1 MQPRQS
7 HHLLARLARWLLPR
21 EPSGPLYTDEEAAVL
36 VARNYRWNL
45 TVNLA
50 DNAVFFMA
58 MSLISANTI
67 VPLFL
72 SKLTTSTIPIGL
84 AAMMSQAGWL
94 VPQLLTAGWVERLPE
109 KRLMVTRLGL
119 LTERVPMWLIVG
131 AALLAAWMP
140 GLAVIVFLMA
150 YGWRSF
156 GSGVVATAWQDM
168 IARVFPAERRGRFWG
183 TALALGTG
191 CGILGSAVTAWL
203 LSRLDFPTSFVVI
216 WLLAAPA
223 VMASWVLVGLTREPA
238 QAPDSTSADLRHV
251 LGRLPGLLAA
261 DRPFR
266 RYIVAR
272 ILLSLGAM
280 AQGFVTLAALRT
292 WHVSDSAVAAYTAA
306 LMVGQA
312 VSNLGT
318 GFLADRHGHKLPLEL
333 AAAASLVA
341 YLAAWLAPSAGW
353 YYAVFFLIGAGLG
366 AINVSGMLIVM
377 EFALPA
383 QRPTYMGLANTVSGL
398 AAMAGPLLATWLA
411 GVGFPLL
418 FVLTGALNLAA
429 LVMLRWGVQEPRR
442 AIRSAGLS
450 RAL

>member
-1 MQPRQS
+1 
-7 HHLLARLARWLLPR
+7 LLARLARWLLPR
-21 EPSGPLYTDEEAAVL
+21 EPSGRLYTDEEATVL

-50 DNAVFFMA
+50 DNAVFFLG

-72 SKLTTSTIPIGL
+72 SKLTTSAIPIGL

-94 VPQLLTAGWVERLPE
+94 VPQLLTAGWVERLHE
-109 KRLMVTRLGL
+109 KRLMVTRVGL
-119 LTERVPMWLIVG
+119 LTERLPMWLIVA
-131 AALLAAWMP
+131 AALLAGWIPRFA
-140 GLAVIVFLMA
+140 LLFFLIA

-156 GSGVVATAWQDM
+156 GSGVIATAWQDM
-168 IARVFPAERRGRFWG
+168 IARIFPAEGRGRFWG

-203 LSRLDFPTSFVVI
+203 LSRLAFPTNFVVI
-216 WLLAAPA
+216 WLLAALA
-223 VMASWVLVGLTREPA
+223 VMASWVFVSLTREPA
-238 QAPDSTSADLRHV
+238 QAPNSTAADLRHV
-251 LGRLPGLLAA
+251 LARLPGILSA

-272 ILLSLGAM
+272 VLLSLGAM

-292 WHVSDSAVAAYTAA
+292 WHVPDSAVAGYTAA
-306 LMVGQA
+306 LMIGQA

-333 AAAASLVA
+333 AATASLVA
-341 YLAAWLAPSAGW
+341 YLTAWLMPSAGW

-366 AINVSGMLIVM
+366 AINVSGILIVM
-377 EFALPA
+377 EFAPSA
-383 QRPTYMGLANTVSGL
+383 QRPTYMGLANTISGL
-398 AAMAGPLLATWLA
+398 ATMAGPLLATWLT
-411 GVGFPLL
+411 GIGFPVL
-418 FVLTGALNLAA
+418 FVLTAALNLAA
-429 LVMLRWGVQEPRR
+429 LVTLRWGVQEPRHPGR
-442 AIRSAGLS
+442 ATGLS